1 MKKRIGTLSAI
12 VVSLALSSSVMA
24 ATVLKLGH
32 IAESTNPY
40 GQGADKFAELV
51 KQKSNGDVS

>member
-1 MKKRIGTLSAI
+1 MKTKMKLLSTVLACL
-12 VVSLALSSSVMA
+12 VSTTALA

-40 GQGADKFAELV
+40 GKGADHFAELV
-51 KQKSNGDVS
+51 KQKS